1 MIVSVVFNENGKNYN
16 FISEESLKIND
27 MVITETEKGLQL
39 AKVKKINVENKN
51 DKKLKTI
58 LRKATSNDYNKYL
71 KNLSEEKE
79 ILKEAKKIVE
89 KENLNISIIDAKY
102 TLDKKKLFFNF
113 FADNRVDFRNF
124 VKKLA
129 AKYHTRI
136 ELHQVGVRD
145 KAKICG
151 GIGVCGRQLCC
162 SSSLK
167 SISSV
172 NINMIK
178 NQNVALNPSKINGV
192 CGRLLCC
199 FNYENEMYTNLKAEL
214 PKIKD
219 KIEYNGKLAE
229 VVNIDVLRKKVF
241 IKTEEGTIKG
251 IDIDDSTK

>member
-27 MVITETEKGLQL
+27 MVITEPEKGLQL
-39 AKVKKINVENKN
+39 ATLKKINVENKN

-89 KENLNISIIDAKY
+89 KEKLNISIIDAKY

-192 CGRLLCC
+192 CGRLMCC
-199 FNYENEMYTNLKAEL
+199 LAYENEDYNFYKKGL
-214 PKIKD
+214 PKVGSKYV
-219 KIEYNGKLAE
+219 YNG
-229 VVNIDVLRKKVF
+229 
-241 IKTEEGTIKG
+241 EEGKVIYV
-251 IDIDDSTK
+251 DIFERTCKLEMADSKVVLVDLGK